1 MNKNCSERVEE
12 EVIKFADDIEGV
24 ENHEICPFLSY
35 QGVLVRCRKDCG
47 IYWKQMRECAIKGLT
62 EYFSYRRG

>member
-35 QGVLVRCRKDCG
+35 QGVLVRCRKDCAWFRHTEG
-47 IYWKQMRECAIKGLT
+47 ACAIHVI
-62 EYFSYRRG
+62 SSRRR

>member
-24 ENHEICPFLSY
+24 ENHEICPFLSKY
-35 QGVLVRCRKDCG
+35 VRFYPTRV
-47 IYWKQMRECAIKGLT
+47 
-62 EYFSYRRG
+62 F